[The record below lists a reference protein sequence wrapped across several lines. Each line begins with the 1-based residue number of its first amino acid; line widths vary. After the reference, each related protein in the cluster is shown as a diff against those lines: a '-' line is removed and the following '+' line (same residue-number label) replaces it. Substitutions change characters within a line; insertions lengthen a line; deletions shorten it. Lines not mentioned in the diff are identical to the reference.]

1 MNVSKPALIW
11 DLDGTLLDS
20 YDAIVAS
27 ACQTFKEFNI
37 ELDPEE
43 VYKEAIATSVNA
55 IIDRL
60 APQLG
65 IPFDVIKTRYSEL
78 NNQERLNIKRIKNAK
93 EILASL
99 KKSGAHN
106 YVFTH
111 RGTSAQE
118 VLKNLGLYDYFDE
131 IITGRDGFARKPD
144 PEAILYLVEKYDL
157 DPANTY
163 YVGDRTIDIDC
174 AMNAGIRSIM
184 YLPEDSVAKANGK
197 ETYIV
202 KDLMEIKDLF
212 PAE

>member
-1 MNVSKPALIW
+1 MSKLAFIW

-27 ACQTFKEFNI
+27 ACKTFREFDI

-65 IPFDVIKTRYSEL
+65 IPFEVIKTRYSEL

-99 KKSGAHN
+99 KERGAHN

-111 RGTSAQE
+111 RGTSTQD
-118 VLKNLGLYDYFDE
+118 VLKNLELFDYFDD
-131 IITGRDGFARKPD
+131 IVTGRDGFARKPD
-144 PEAILYLVEKYDL
+144 PEAIDYLVEKHGL
-157 DPANTY
+157 DRANTY

-174 AMNAGIRSIM
+174 ATNAGVKSIM

-202 KDLMEIKDLF
+202 KDLLEIQDLF
-212 PAE
+212 PVN